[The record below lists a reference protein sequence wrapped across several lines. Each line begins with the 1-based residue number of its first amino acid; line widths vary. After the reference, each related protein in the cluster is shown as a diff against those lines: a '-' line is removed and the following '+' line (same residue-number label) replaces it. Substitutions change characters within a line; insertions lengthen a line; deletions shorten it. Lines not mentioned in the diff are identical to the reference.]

1 MQILIV
7 DDDEIARELLS
18 HALKQAGYRVR
29 VAPDGR
35 EALAIL
41 RSMPFRI
48 VISDWIMP
56 EMDGI
61 ELCRQ
66 IRAGDFPHYIYMI
79 LLTSRGRTED
89 IVEGLGAGADDFIT
103 KPFDPAELCV
113 RVRAGERILSLET
126 RELAI
131 FAMAKLVE
139 SRDWE
144 TGAHLERMRR
154 YARVLAEHLLGWP
167 EFHKQMDA
175 DYVRLIYLTSP
186 LHDIGKI
193 GIPDA
198 VLLKPTRLNDTEFEI
213 MKRHTVIGAQTLE
226 AALREHP
233 EARFLSMARDIALTH
248 HENFDGSG
256 YPNGLAGDD
265 IPLCGRIVALADVYD
280 ALTTK
285 RVYKDAYSHEVAKS
299 MILEE
304 AGRHFDPRMVD
315 AFIATEEQL
324 RAIQQQ
330 FSEDQPLVAD
340 GGIPERGL
348 VTEARIKN
356 GRGGESLSPVRRG
369 ADNKRLEF

>member
-1 MQILIV
+1 MQVLIV

-18 HALKQAGYRVR
+18 NALRQAGYRVR

-41 RSMPFRI
+41 RTAPFRI
-48 VISDWIMP
+48 VISDWVMP

-66 IRAGDFPHYIYMI
+66 IRAGDFPSYIYVI
-79 LLTSRGRTED
+79 LLTSRDRTQD
-89 IVEGLGAGADDFIT
+89 IVEGLTAGADDFIT

-154 YARVLAEHLLGWP
+154 YARVIAEHLLGWT
-167 EFHKQMDA
+167 EYRTQMDA
-175 DYVRLIYLTSP
+175 EYVRLIYLTSP

-213 MKRHTVIGAQTLE
+213 MKRHTIIGAQTLE

-233 EARFLSMARDIALTH
+233 EAQFLRMARDIALTH

-256 YPNGLAGDD
+256 YPRGLAGDD

-285 RVYKDAYSHEVAKS
+285 RVYKDAYSHEVARS

-304 AGRHFDPRMVD
+304 AGRHFDPRIVE
-315 AFIATEEQL
+315 AFIETEDQF
-324 RAIQQQ
+324 RAIQQE
-330 FSEDQPLVAD
+330 FAEEQPVLVEGSTREKRLA
-340 GGIPERGL
+340 
-348 VTEARIKN
+348 TEALLK
-356 GRGGESLSPVRRG
+356 L
-369 ADNKRLEF
+369 AKL

>member
-1 MQILIV
+1 MHVLVV

-18 HALKQAGYRVR
+18 NALTQAGYRVR
-29 VAPDGR
+29 VAADGR

-41 RSMPFRI
+41 GTTPCRL
-48 VISDWIMP
+48 VISDWVMP
-56 EMDGI
+56 EIDGI

-66 IRAGDFPHYIYMI
+66 IRAGDFPSYIYVI
-79 LLTSRGRTED
+79 LLTSRDQTQD
-89 IVEGLGAGADDFIT
+89 IVEGLSAGADDFIT

-144 TGAHLERMRR
+144 TGAHLERMRKYSR
-154 YARVLAEHLLGWP
+154 LLADQLMRQEQHADLV
-167 EFHKQMDA
+167 DA
-175 DYVRLIYLTSP
+175 EYVRLIYLTSP

-198 VLLKPTRLNDTEFEI
+198 VLLKPARLNDREFEI
-213 MKRHTVIGAQTLE
+213 MKRHTIIGAQTLE

-233 EARFLSMARDIALTH
+233 EAQFLRMARDIALNH

-256 YPNGLAGDD
+256 YPRGLAGND

-285 RVYKDAYSHEVAKS
+285 RIYKDAYSHEVARS
-299 MILEE
+299 MILDGS
-304 AGRHFDPRMVD
+304 GRHFDPQIVE
-315 AFIATEEQL
+315 AFVEAEEQFL
-324 RAIQQQ
+324 AIRQQCAD
-330 FSEDQPLVAD
+330 EQPVLLTAGPAD
-340 GGIPERGL
+340 MER
-348 VTEARIKN
+348 EAQA
-356 GRGGESLSPVRRG
+356 L
-369 ADNKRLEF
+369 LY